1 MVTEPPTVSRRE
13 RLRAQTLQEIEDASY
28 AIVDAEGVHA
38 LSVAAVARTL
48 AMSAPGIYRYFPSR
62 DALVAH
68 LVTRSYQQLTDAL
81 VAAVGGNRRAPRAR
95 LRLLVA
101 AYRDWALQHRRR
113 YGMLFGER
121 AHDLPA
127 EAITQTP
134 LDQAMALLI
143 DLLTAT
149 QGTGT
154 AATSGD
160 RTLDGQ
166 LRVWAREQMRPDTAP
181 SAARAAILIWTRVH
195 GIVSLELT
203 GMFDDQGVEVRRLI
217 ELEIDDAVRLLEPV
231 TPNPGRGPG

>member
-127 EAITQTP
+127 EVITQTA

-149 QGTGT
+149 HGT
-154 AATSGD
+154 AAPAGTSGD

-166 LRVWAREQMRPDTAP
+166 LRVWARRQMRPDTTP
-181 SAARAAILIWTRVH
+181 PAARAAILVWTRVH

-217 ELEIDDAVRLLEPV
+217 DLEIDDALRLLEPALS
-231 TPNPGRGPG
+231 PGRGPG